1 MMKNKNFSVVL
12 ILITVLLFNNC
23 NNRSPD
29 TIKIGA
35 LLSFTGSGANYGKSL
50 RQGIDIAVQEIN
62 SKGGIN
68 GKNLEIVYEDAQ
80 TDAKMGISGFQKLVA
95 IDKVPLVIGSIS
107 SVVLA
112 TAPIAD
118 KNHVILLN
126 SSAMSPKICENA
138 QNYLFSVMVNGRDE
152 ADFMAK
158 YILDSIPD
166 SKVAILYSNN
176 SSGIDT
182 KDYFS
187 EKLKDYNIN
196 IAIEEGYNLGETDFK
211 TSLTKIKNSKANV
224 CYLIAFSSKE
234 FADILKQSKELNLGI
249 KWYSYS
255 GFETKETI
263 QLSGDAA
270 NGILYSY
277 PKYSKNDTLFTS
289 FQREYNSKYN
299 SWADIYTVTSYDAIY
314 LVSDVI
320 KKYGYSSDSIKS
332 GLEQIKN
339 YDGIF
344 GEIEFGDIHCIK
356 KDLMW
361 KTVKNSNYEILE

>member
-1 MMKNKNFSVVL
+1 MKNKIISIIL
-12 ILITVLLFNNC
+12 ILITAFLFNSC
-23 NNRSPD
+23 NNKSTD

-80 TDAKMGISGFQKLVA
+80 TDAKIGVSGFQKLIS
-95 IDKVPLVIGSIS
+95 IDRVPLVIGSIS

-118 KNHVILLN
+118 KNHVVLLN

-138 QNYLFSVMVNGRDE
+138 QDYLFSVMVNGRDE
-152 ADFMAK
+152 ADFMAN
-158 YILDSIPD
+158 YILDSIPN

-176 SSGIDT
+176 SSGVDT

-187 EKLKDYNIN
+187 EKLKEYHIN

-211 TSLTKIKNSKANV
+211 TSLTKIKNSKADI

-249 KWYSYS
+249 QWYSYS

-277 PKYSKNDTLFTS
+277 PVYSKKDTLFNA
-289 FQREYNSKYN
+289 FQSKYNTQYN

-314 LVSDVI
+314 LVTDVI
-320 KKYGYSSDSIKS
+320 KKYGYSVDSIKS
-332 GLEQIKN
+332 GLEQITN

-356 KDLMW
+356 KELMW
-361 KTVKNSNYEILE
+361 KTVKNNNYEILD